1 MRRREEEYYLVVK
14 AGDRV
19 SVLLSSA
26 LRCATACTCDFN
38 QELKENLS
46 LRKQANRM
54 FVVLYSP
61 VFSFLKKF
69 TYASAFLK

>member
-1 MRRREEEYYLVVK
+1 MVK

-26 LRCATACTCDFN
+26 LRCATASICDFS
-38 QELKENLS
+38 QELKENLF

-54 FVVLYSP
+54 FMVLYSL
-61 VFSFLKKF
+61 VFSFF
-69 TYASAFLK
+69 FLNLHMHLLF